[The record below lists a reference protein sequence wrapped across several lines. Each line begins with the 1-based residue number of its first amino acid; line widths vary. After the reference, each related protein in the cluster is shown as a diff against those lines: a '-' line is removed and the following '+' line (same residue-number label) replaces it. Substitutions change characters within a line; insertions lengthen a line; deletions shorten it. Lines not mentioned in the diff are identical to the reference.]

1 MNSTNLHHFLPN
13 HFPKL
18 PRQKQKSHI
27 RKKMWDWVPKKLT
40 ILLSIYCTRF
50 SYPLSFSRNS
60 GNFHS
65 WTKYQEYIV
74 RRISYFA
81 FSTKYGL
88 CRRRQV
94 SLENH
99 YPLLLDHP
107 HKDRLLLESMLF
119 IWTSYEP
126 IHFLIT
132 DIYTYKPI
140 PNCLETSWRTGLLV
154 PQRFYL
160 NRDTFKILH
169 LPSRCDHFR
178 SFL

>member
-27 RKKMWDWVPKKLT
+27 RKKMWDWVLKKLT
-40 ILLSIYCTRF
+40 ILLSICCTRF
-50 SYPLSFSRNS
+50 SYLPSFS
-60 GNFHS
+60 GNNGSFHF
-65 WTKYQEYIV
+65 WTRYQEYIV
-74 RRISYFA
+74 RRLSYFA

-126 IHFLIT
+126 IHFLLT

-140 PNCLETSWRTGLLV
+140 PKCLETSSRTGL
-154 PQRFYL
+154 RFHQQFLL
-160 NRDTFKILH
+160 NKGRFEIPH
-169 LPSRCDHFR
+169 LLSRYHHFL